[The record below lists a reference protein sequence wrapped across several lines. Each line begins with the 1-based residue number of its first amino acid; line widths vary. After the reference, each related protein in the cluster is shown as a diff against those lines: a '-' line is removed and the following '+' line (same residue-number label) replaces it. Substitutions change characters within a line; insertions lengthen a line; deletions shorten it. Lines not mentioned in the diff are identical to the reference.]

1 MTGTHINGGEPAQAG
16 DPTYQQL
23 AEATHDAVGDMMGN
37 LVDSYPAMAGAVVA
51 GTISGLVQTQIA
63 LMPGGTPAS
72 EVLAALAP
80 QISNL
85 AGQMVRA
92 KAAAAGATPPR
103 EAPMAPAKRAFDA
116 LQRHLASAPVSTH
129 VVWTKGSLGEDALVM
144 ISMQVQPHGVL
155 TYGTVVNI
163 MGSIDR
169 PADVLAAH
177 LALAFKAWSGVA
189 SGEA

>member
-1 MTGTHINGGEPAQAG
+1 MTGTHINGGEPAKAG

-23 AEATHDAVGDMMGN
+23 AEATHEAVGDMMGR
-37 LVDSYPAMAGAVVA
+37 LVEAYPSKAGAVIA
-51 GTISGLVQTQIA
+51 GAISGLVRTQ
-63 LMPGGTPAS
+63 LEVMPGGTSAS
-72 EVLAALAP
+72 EVLSALAP

-92 KAAAAGATPPR
+92 KAAAAGAPPPR
-103 EAPMAPAKRAFDA
+103 ESPMAPAKRAFDA

-129 VVWTKGSLGEDALVM
+129 VVWTKGSIGEDALVM
-144 ISMQVQPHGVL
+144 ISMQVQLHGVL

-163 MGSIDR
+163 MGSIER